1 MFAFYVGYECESMN
15 ACACLWWVGLGGW
28 WRGPTHVLIIGPR
41 KCGAICSSAGSG
53 ASPPASVTVIKTSR
67 PAVVRLH

>member
-15 ACACLWWVGLGGW
+15 ACVCVVVGGAGG
-28 WRGPTHVLIIGPR
+28 GGGTHVLIIGPR
-41 KCGAICSSAGSG
+41 KCEAICSSAGSG

>member
-15 ACACLWWVGLGGW
+15 ACVSCGEWGWGGA
-28 WRGPTHVLIIGPR
+28 THVLIIGPR
-41 KCGAICSSAGSG
+41 KCEAICSSAGSG
-53 ASPPASVTVIKTSR
+53 ASLPASVTVIKTSR